1 MRTLSIPDLHQHTDH
16 ADHWLATQ
24 RHDRVVFLGD
34 YFDDYGD
41 NVNDARRTA
50 LWLRERME
58 KTGDVFLLG
67 NHDIAYMFPRSPEL
81 FCPGFTAAK
90 ARSIGEILRP
100 EHWQR
105 FRLAHAE
112 QGWLLSHAGFH
123 PMWLKE
129 PTVER
134 ILKRCAQ
141 AMQKARR
148 GVVDPILG
156 AGEERGGPQRFGG
169 PLWMDWDSL
178 IPISRHP
185 PDRRPHAR
193 RRGAREARAEEPKL
207 LSRCRQRGGRSDP
220 LERETEDF
228 GARLKQDR
236 RLPCITNFSAPLFF
250 LR

>member
-1 MRTLSIPDLHQHTDH
+1 MRTLIIPDLHHRTDH

-41 NVNDARRTA
+41 DVNDARRTA

-58 KTGDVFLLG
+58 KTADVFLLG
-67 NHDIAYMFPRSPEL
+67 NHDAAYMFPRSPEL

-90 ARSIGEILRP
+90 ARGIGEILRP

-123 PMWLKE
+123 PVWVRE

-134 ILKRCAQ
+134 ILKRCDQ
-141 AMQKARR
+141 AMQKASRR
-148 GVVDPILG
+148 VVDPILG
-156 AGEERGGPQRFGG
+156 AGAERGGPQCYGG

-178 IPISRHP
+178 VPIAGIHQIVGHTPGGEVREKLAPKSRNYCL
-185 PDRRPHAR
+185 DVGNAAVATILLN
-193 RRGAREARAEEPKL
+193 GKLKILKRA
-207 LSRCRQRGGRSDP
+207 
-220 LERETEDF
+220 
-228 GARLKQDR
+228 
-236 RLPCITNFSAPLFF
+236 
-250 LR
+250 